1 MAEAQ
6 DLYEVLG
13 VGRDATAQDIQRAY
27 RKLART
33 YHPDVNKD
41 PAAERRFQ
49 EISEAYE
56 VLSDPESRRRYDVL
70 GPDFRQV
77 PPDVDPE
84 TWARA
89 GLAAALG
96 PGAPPPATKMSGSR
110 RGFRASIS
118 TSMTFWVGCSEAG
131 GGRPGVAPPG
141 LTRRPRSCSPWRM
154 RTAGGGARSPSPAPA
169 VPAHSK

>member
-1 MAEAQ
+1 MAGTQ
-6 DLYEVLG
+6 DFYEVLG

-84 TWARA
+84 TWPAP

-118 TSMTFWVGCSEAG
+118 TSMTFWVGCSVAG

-169 VPAHSK
+169 VPAPSK